1 MSCPLISNFRFLK
14 NSHFTAPF
22 GNADLSEA
30 PGSTTL
36 CSINR
41 CTTNSY
47 NSIIDHEILTHH
59 LVESQSRI
67 GSHSNELRKH
77 SPILLSLFLAISR
90 ILGFNKSSYRSHHSR
105 RMKGCLGLIVT
116 YFLLFSIHANATSEH
131 VQMLSAMSFLD
142 EHEFQTQCRN
152 QKIDLNL
159 FHFSAS
165 SIANSQEFWK
175 SSHEIDDGSFLGNE
189 LSFPAALTDLPI
201 SFHVASMGHPTS
213 NYNGIIFTHV
223 PDQAGG
229 KHSALQIN
237 SKPGNDDLRISF
249 SNKIY
254 HKSAPYQHLY
264 AVGINLHGN
273 VHNSEES
280 FKAFSLQGELLI
292 QFQLPPPSQTHGTS
306 FYGCIAKTFV
316 GVISAQPIH
325 SIALDENGND
335 KDVVAIKELYLGTA
349 NAHLLEDMSPSQQ
362 RLFWTGFNIFI
373 ILTLAIDLFWGGSRS
388 VVLWDALFWSAI
400 WIIFALLFATCLF
413 AVRGR
418 GPALIWLT
426 SYLLEKFLSVDN
438 LFVFLTIFASFRTP
452 STHQHKVLAWG
463 IAGAIIL
470 RAVFIFTGVLLV
482 ETFSWLLAFFGL
494 FLLYTGFRALME
506 IFQEDDEDSIFKF
519 SNNDDLEKSQIP
531 VSALK
536 NNLALSIVGSII
548 PMSRYYDS
556 RGRFFI
562 SNDESDKGEDGE
574 EAVLPLTTAPASS
587 FRQYFIHFKRA
598 ISAPV
603 RGCLHLCGLQHIRA
617 TPLLAVLVIVETTDM
632 VFAADSI
639 PAVLSITQDPFVA
652 YTSNIFAVLGL
663 RALYFALAAAMTK
676 FKYLG
681 PGLGVILLF
690 IGIKLL
696 LVMVGVHISV
706 EITLLLVLST
716 LAGSILLSML
726 HGIPTSKTLNHVN
739 CKNTNILRQESN
751 DGTACVSVY
760 PAFSPNVTEYSDRF
774 PAIVNSTGSPIPS
787 WTPMSSALN

>member
-249 SNKIY
+249 SNKVTS
-254 HKSAPYQHLY
+254 SA
-264 AVGINLHGN
+264 
-273 VHNSEES
+273 S
-280 FKAFSLQGELLI
+280 
-292 QFQLPPPSQTHGTS
+292 
-306 FYGCIAKTFV
+306 
-316 GVISAQPIH
+316 
-325 SIALDENGND
+325 
-335 KDVVAIKELYLGTA
+335 
-349 NAHLLEDMSPSQQ
+349 
-362 RLFWTGFNIFI
+362 RL
-373 ILTLAIDLFWGGSRS
+373 
-388 VVLWDALFWSAI
+388 VP
-400 WIIFALLFATCLF
+400 CL
-413 AVRGR
+413 R
-418 GPALIWLT
+418 
-426 SYLLEKFLSVDN
+426 N
-438 LFVFLTIFASFRTP
+438 FASFFYLQLRCQDNLNFSIAVTLELYP
-452 STHQHKVLAWG
+452 YTDIPQKCSLSTSLRCWNKLAW
-463 IAGAIIL
+463 
-470 RAVFIFTGVLLV
+470 
-482 ETFSWLLAFFGL
+482 
-494 FLLYTGFRALME
+494 
-506 IFQEDDEDSIFKF
+506 KC
-519 SNNDDLEKSQIP
+519 SQ
-531 VSALK
+531 
-536 NNLALSIVGSII
+536 
-548 PMSRYYDS
+548 
-556 RGRFFI
+556 F
-562 SNDESDKGEDGE
+562 
-574 EAVLPLTTAPASS
+574 
-587 FRQYFIHFKRA
+587 
-598 ISAPV
+598 
-603 RGCLHLCGLQHIRA
+603 
-617 TPLLAVLVIVETTDM
+617 
-632 VFAADSI
+632 
-639 PAVLSITQDPFVA
+639 
-652 YTSNIFAVLGL
+652 
-663 RALYFALAAAMTK
+663 
-676 FKYLG
+676 
-681 PGLGVILLF
+681 
-690 IGIKLL
+690 
-696 LVMVGVHISV
+696 
-706 EITLLLVLST
+706 
-716 LAGSILLSML
+716 
-726 HGIPTSKTLNHVN
+726 
-739 CKNTNILRQESN
+739 
-751 DGTACVSVY
+751 
-760 PAFSPNVTEYSDRF
+760 
-774 PAIVNSTGSPIPS
+774 
-787 WTPMSSALN
+787 